1 MATSKKQRHL
11 SLEAG
16 PPGVEDENDIGE
28 EGGTVAGEMGAR
40 LRAARKARGLST
52 GQLATAAGVTRGF
65 LSQLERGMT
74 SASIAT
80 TVRICTALGI
90 RVGELFEPAHA
101 DVVRKDVRPLV
112 EYAENRAVEYLITP
126 PANSRIEA
134 YDLSIEPGGQSD
146 DPRTVRALAG
156 FIYVLEGHL
165 EFQIGGTLY
174 QVSAGDSLS
183 YSPSEPLSWR
193 NSHPLIG
200 ARVIWVLT
208 G

>member
-1 MATSKKQRHL
+1 MVSSRKQRQL
-11 SLEAG
+11 RVEPEPTPTEG
-16 PPGVEDENDIGE
+16 PTGIDVQGGGV
-28 EGGTVAGEMGAR
+28 VGEMGAR

-52 GQLATAAGVTRGF
+52 GQLAEAAGVTRGF

-101 DVVRKDVRPLV
+101 DVVRKDLRPLV
-112 EYAENRAVEYLITP
+112 EYTENDAVEYLITP

-134 YDLSIEPGGQSD
+134 YDLTIAPGGRSG
-146 DPRTVRALAG
+146 DPRSVQALAG
-156 FIYVLEGHL
+156 FIYVLEGQIA
-165 EFQIGGTLY
+165 FQVGETVYDL
-174 QVSAGDSLS
+174 SAGDSLS
-183 YSPSEPLSWR
+183 YSPSEPLCWR
-193 NSHPLIG
+193 NTSHFES

>member
-1 MATSKKQRHL
+1 MVTSRKQRRIE
-11 SLEAG
+11 LESEPIAAELISDG
-16 PPGVEDENDIGE
+16 IEDGGGV
-28 EGGTVAGEMGAR
+28 VGEMGAR

-52 GQLATAAGVTRGF
+52 GQLAAAAGVTRGF

-101 DVVRKDVRPLV
+101 DVVRKDLRPLV
-112 EYAENRAVEYLITP
+112 EYKELGAIEYLITP

-134 YDLSIEPGGQSD
+134 YDLTIEPGGHSD
-146 DPRTVRALAG
+146 DPRSVQALAG
-156 FIYVLEGHL
+156 FIYVLDGQVEFHL
-165 EFQIGGTLY
+165 GETAYRIT
-174 QVSAGDSLS
+174 AGDSLS

-193 NSHPLIG
+193 NASQSES
-200 ARVIWVLT
+200 ARLLWVLT